1 MISRIPGVVW
11 LATLA
16 LAAACGSARQSEPLT
31 GALSLTAE
39 QQRGQVLFHKFCHQ
53 CHPHGE
59 AGLGPAIN
67 DKPAPLPVIRLQV
80 RAGLGAMPAFP
91 GALLA
96 DRDLDQLLAFVDAQR
111 EQSR

>member
-1 MISRIPGVVW
+1 MTRIPGIAS
-11 LATLA
+11 LAALA
-16 LAAACGSARQSEPLT
+16 LASACGSARQSEPLT
-31 GALSLTAE
+31 GSLRLTAD

-53 CHPHGE
+53 CHPHGD

-67 DKPAPLPVIRLQV
+67 DKPAPLAVIRLQV

-91 GALLA
+91 GALLP
-96 DRDLDQLLAFVDAQR
+96 DRDLDELLAFVDAQR